1 MILNLHG
8 LYGKSENSAVKIF
21 RKISAEE
28 TRSRYILSPQLEYQ
42 TMNPFDCVMKLD
54 RLIRGE
60 EDLYYVVGNS
70 LGGFYAMCIS
80 WYYNVPCILTN
91 PCVPPSKY
99 IKGLVEN
106 YPSRWVD
113 VFETISNNMRSFEFP
128 VHVILGMDDEVVDPN
143 TTLQYLSERDKLS
156 ISGKTMVDI
165 DKIEGGMHRLS
176 KHTKY
181 ESAFRSMVY
190 KVEDSICS
198 R

>member
-8 LYGKSENSAVKIF
+8 LYGKSENSAVKIL

-28 TRSRYILSPQLEYQ
+28 SRSRYIISPQLEYQ

-60 EDLYYVVGNS
+60 EDLDYVVGNS
-70 LGGFYAMCIS
+70 LGGFYAMCIA

-91 PCVPPSKY
+91 PCLPPSKY
-99 IKGLVEN
+99 IRRLVES
-106 YPSRWVD
+106 YPDRWVD
-113 VFETISNNMRSFEFP
+113 VFETISTNMERFEFP
-128 VHVILGMDDEVVDPN
+128 VHVILGIDDEVVDPN

-156 ISGKTMVDI
+156 FLREAMVDI

-181 ESAFRSMVY
+181 ESAFRRMVH
-190 KVEDSICS
+190 KVENSICS
-198 R
+198 G

>member
-21 RKISAEE
+21 RKISAEQS
-28 TRSRYILSPQLEYQ
+28 RSRYIISPQLEYQ

-60 EDLYYVVGNS
+60 EDLDYVVGNS
-70 LGGFYAMCIS
+70 LGGFYAICIA

-99 IKGLVEN
+99 IQRLAES
-106 YPSRWVD
+106 YPDRWVD
-113 VFETISNNMRSFEFP
+113 VFETISSSMASFEFP
-128 VHVILGMDDEVVDPN
+128 VHVILGMNDEVVDPN

-156 ISGKTMVDI
+156 FLREAMVDI

-181 ESAFRSMVY
+181 EAAFRRMVY
-190 KVEDSICS
+190 RVENSIYS
-198 R
+198 G